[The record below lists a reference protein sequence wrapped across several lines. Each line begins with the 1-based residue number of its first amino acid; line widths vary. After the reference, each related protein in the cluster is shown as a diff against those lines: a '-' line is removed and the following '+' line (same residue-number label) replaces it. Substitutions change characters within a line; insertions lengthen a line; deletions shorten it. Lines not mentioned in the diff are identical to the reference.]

1 MSFFTTNQSDS
12 VHFSSPHVLPS
23 VVVSECN
30 IPAPRARTHTHTHTH
45 TNYVVPLPYQKTFF
59 FWPRRITRTP
69 NLMNECLPL
78 SLRARSHI
86 QYNTNLFLSPRFKK
100 DSLPLPCAFSRAS
113 RLTDQCLEK
122 WTGLDRTGLDWT
134 GCTSI
139 QSLFDRVSSSP
150 GRAREPNRAV
160 FDKERIGGR
169 PRLRT

>member
-30 IPAPRARTHTHTHTH
+30 IPAPRARTHTHTHT
-45 TNYVVPLPYQKTFF
+45 NYVVPLPYQKTFF
-59 FWPRRITRTP
+59 LLRRTPRTP

-86 QYNTNLFLSPRFKK
+86 QYNTNLFLSPRFKR
-100 DSLPLPCAFSRAS
+100 SLYLTLPCAFSRAS

-122 WTGLDRTGLDWT
+122 WTGLDWTGLDWT

-150 GRAREPNRAV
+150 SRAREPNRAV